1 MNQNLQKTKNKI
13 AIPVVFS
20 KSADPVHEKKSKV
33 ANFLNEKK
41 QSLQSLGLK
50 LSPQKFQTKDTFA
63 PDVNLSEEE
72 VYSEFARYD
81 RVYASRRPTD
91 SNIYAGWKS
100 NLNPLCK
107 ENRYK
112 T

>member
-1 MNQNLQKTKNKI
+1 MRKC
-13 AIPVVFS
+13 
-20 KSADPVHEKKSKV
+20 KV
-33 ANFLNEKK
+33 ADFLNEKK

-50 LSPQKFQTKDTFA
+50 LSRQKFQTKDTFA
-63 PDVNLSEEE
+63 PEFSLSEED
-72 VYSEFARYD
+72 VYSEFSRYD